1 MLIMHLSKDWKII
14 LGILVLGF
22 AAAIIAYPFMPDMV
36 ASHWGLSG
44 EVNGYLPRF
53 WGLFLVPLLSAGLAL
68 LFLAIPRIDPL
79 KANIAKFRETYDR
92 FVIVVLLFLFYV
104 SLLGIAWNTGIRFGI
119 AQVLSPALGVLY
131 YACGV
136 LIGRARR
143 NWFVGIRTPWTLS
156 SERVWDRTHA
166 IGGRLFRVAGFLALL
181 GAILPGLVWILVIGP
196 VLLISVYLVVYSYLE
211 YQKEE
216 VTTGPGKA

>member
-1 MLIMHLSKDWKII
+1 MHISRDWKVI

-22 AAAIIAYPFMPDMV
+22 AVAIIAYPFMPDLV

-44 EVNGYLPRF
+44 KVNGYLPRF

-104 SLLGIAWNTGIRFGI
+104 SLLGIAWNTGIRFNI

-166 IGGRLFRVAGFLALL
+166 IGGKLLRIAGLLALL
-181 GAILPGLVWILVIGP
+181 GALLPGLVWILVIGP
-196 VLLISVYLVVYSYLE
+196 VLLISIYLVVYSYLE
-211 YQKEE
+211 YRKEE
-216 VTTGPGKA
+216 MMIRPGNP